1 MPRATDAD
9 LSVLLHL
16 RPVDRWVAV
25 ASTGRLHCSSTALQR
40 QHLGLQDR
48 FLPSHSSVMYPMRSY
63 KRQSSKS
70 SSEEGITTPSAAGT
84 TNSRGGAACE
94 DARKHSTLESMALS
108 LHACSSSSLRRLRPA
123 VPPIAT
129 FRARIETVA
138 VIRSAGTRTSGSN
151 RGARIRS
158 AGTRTSGSNREARA
172 RVARRDGP
180 PLGASLPAPMEMSIC
195 ILRGPG
201 RAEQCCRGQAGR
213 PPLAGRPHDTPQRRR
228 RALRSCSR
236 GGPPSPAAEAV
247 PRRRAP
253 AAAAQYHGGTS
264 VDIVN
269 KPIAVYV
276 IPYEQFSTLQTDIC
290 GTVAGFMRL
299 YYKDI

>member
-1 MPRATDAD
+1 
-9 LSVLLHL
+9 
-16 RPVDRWVAV
+16 
-25 ASTGRLHCSSTALQR
+25 
-40 QHLGLQDR
+40 
-48 FLPSHSSVMYPMRSY
+48 
-63 KRQSSKS
+63 
-70 SSEEGITTPSAAGT
+70 
-84 TNSRGGAACE
+84 
-94 DARKHSTLESMALS
+94 
-108 LHACSSSSLRRLRPA
+108 
-123 VPPIAT
+123 
-129 FRARIETVA
+129 
-138 VIRSAGTRTSGSN
+138 
-151 RGARIRS
+151 
-158 AGTRTSGSNREARA
+158 
-172 RVARRDGP
+172 
-180 PLGASLPAPMEMSIC
+180 MEMSIC

-213 PPLAGRPHDTPQRRR
+213 PPLPGPPPDTPQRRR

-236 GGPPSPAAEAV
+236 GGPPSPGAEAV

-253 AAAAQYHGGTS
+253 AAAAPYHGGTS